1 MTFELSPQCL
11 EEVRMGWIDCR
22 FWAESRANAKPL
34 RYKEFGM
41 FIVEKYSLSGCEPG
55 TMVRDTSEEF
65 TFWLSAH

>member
-1 MTFELSPQCL
+1 
-11 EEVRMGWIDCR
+11 MGWIDCR
-22 FWAESRANAKPL
+22 FWAEGRANARPL